1 MNNAQFSYQKLL
13 EAIETS
19 DHLDEIGSWKA
30 TEHYWHEDAVYAVIS
45 AVASKRPLLIQGAPG
60 TGKSQLA
67 HAAAKLL
74 NRVFLSEVIQA
85 ETEVSQLLWSID
97 YTQRLADAQMA
108 SLDKKHAKRVENIE
122 NYIGAGALWWAIN
135 WQLASQRESKHNF
148 VPPRLYYPENSSE
161 TAIENG
167 VVLLIDEIDKAD
179 ISLANGLLEVLG
191 NRSFH
196 VSALGETITADAVDP
211 LIILTSNSTRQ
222 LPSALLRRCV
232 VLELNLPDDLEEH
245 FVKIGKTHHPKMNKK
260 VLKQAAQQI
269 IKDRNNCNG
278 YIKTGLAEY
287 LDLLSALVEISD
299 KDTSK
304 KTATEVVEIQ
314 QKWLETLGCYFFKSK
329 ANS

>member
-1 MNNAQFSYQKLL
+1 MNYSEYLKV
-13 EAIETS
+13 IGKS

-30 TEHYWHEDAVYAVIS
+30 TEHFWQEDTLHAVIS

-74 NRVFLSEVIQA
+74 KRVFLSEVIQA

-108 SLDKKHAKRVENIE
+108 SLDKEYAKRVEDIK
-122 NYIGAGALWWAIN
+122 NYIGAGALWWAID
-135 WQLASQRESKHNF
+135 WHTASKQKSSHNF
-148 VPPRLYYPENSSE
+148 VPPRLYYPENNSD
-161 TAIENG
+161 TPLENG

-196 VSALGETITADAVDP
+196 VPAMGETVACNTVDP
-211 LIILTSNSTRQ
+211 LIVLTSNGTRQ

-232 VLELNLPDDLEEH
+232 VLELKLPPDLETY
-245 FVKIGKTHHPKMNKK
+245 FITIGKTHYPKMQKE
-260 VLKQAAQQI
+260 VLKLAAEQI
-269 IKDRNNCNG
+269 ISDRNECKG
-278 YIKTGLAEY
+278 FIKTGLAEY
-287 LDLLSALVEISD
+287 LDLLSALTDISEKDSSSGASKEETVEVQ
-299 KDTSK
+299 K
-304 KTATEVVEIQ
+304 
-314 QKWLETLGCYFFKSK
+314 KWLTTLSSYFYKSNAEIK
-329 ANS
+329 

>member
-1 MNNAQFSYQKLL
+1 MNYQEYLN
-13 EAIETS
+13 IIDQS
-19 DHLDEIGSWKA
+19 DHLEEIGSWNE
-30 TEHYWHEDAVYAVIS
+30 TEHHWQKEAVLAIIS

-74 NRVFLSEVIQA
+74 KRVFLSEVIQA

-108 SLDKKHAKRVENIE
+108 SLDKEHAKRVGEIE
-122 NYIGAGALWWAIN
+122 NYIGAGSLWWAID
-135 WQLASQRESKHNF
+135 WQTASNQKSKHNF
-148 VPPRLYYPENSSE
+148 VPPRIYYPQNTSK
-161 TAIENG
+161 TPIENG

-196 VSALGETITADAVDP
+196 VPSLGKTVTCKTDSVEP
-211 LIILTSNSTRQ
+211 LIVLTSNGTRQ

-232 VLELNLPDDLEEH
+232 VLELKLPEDLENY
-245 FVKIGKTHHPKMNKK
+245 FVTIGETHYPTMQKE
-260 VLKQAAQQI
+260 VLTLAARQI
-269 IKDRNNCNG
+269 IKDREDCRG

-287 LDLLSALVEISD
+287 LDLLTALIAISD
-299 KDTSK
+299 KDGESNSS
-304 KTATEVVEIQ
+304 ESDIVEL
-314 QKWLETLGCYFFKSK
+314 QKEWLEILSSYFYKSNAEIK
-329 ANS
+329 